1 MSSGPKPPRSNK
13 EELEEGCLGVLLV
26 RTNGPGPRLE
36 NVLDFSRPPRA
47 HVLSAL
53 SGVLHPRC
61 SSNRSL
67 CGVDSC
73 VSVWAQ
79 SSPGSSKQGFAGAS
93 QEAPLGHQPSSS
105 FDSVK
110 DVSQEPPFPPCALLP
125 GEMNPRYA
133 VAYAGNPRVFSSAN
147 FPQIPE
153 SVTPASSSSLSP
165 S

>member
-1 MSSGPKPPRSNK
+1 MRRRVF
-13 EELEEGCLGVLLV
+13 GVLLV

-36 NVLDFSRPPRA
+36 NVPDFSRPPRA

-61 SSNRSL
+61 NSNPSP

-79 SSPGSSKQGFAGAS
+79 SSPGSSKQGFAGAG
-93 QEAPLGHQPSSS
+93 QEAPLRHQPSSS

-125 GEMNPRYA
+125 GEKNPQLR
-133 VAYAGNPRVFSSAN
+133 SCLCKE
-147 FPQIPE
+147 PE
-153 SVTPASSSSLSP
+153 SVFFPKFPSNPRASH
-165 S
+165 